1 MKNIRFIIVLFLV
14 ITAIFASYFIV
25 NKRLYK
31 AKIKNVG
38 INKEQVKG
46 NDNVDVFN
54 EKQKTGSYSNVVG
67 YISGGAFYIYVP
79 NWMVDNWRIE
89 SLQEDN
95 SIIRITP
102 NDKIIQ
108 TGDYSDIYVKSYETD
123 EKDNALNLYNL
134 DLKDKTNSGKIINN
148 EIILNEEND
157 TRSYNIER
165 ENNKRIYFTSYI
177 DGNGKTI
184 KIDFDSSKEN
194 YYKYIVKIKE
204 FIRGLVN
211 PSSIKG

>member
-67 YISGGAFYIYVP
+67 YIAGGAFYIYVP

-89 SLQEDN
+89 SLQEDD

-177 DGNGKTI
+177 DGNGRTI